1 MSNVI
6 AVCVLAM
13 LGKLYRETAVR
24 RLVFARHVAFD
35 DVASVQAKCLGARDG
50 DRIEKFVD
58 VLFDHMLQAESRT
71 PNSEARK
78 EPKIRRRTNLI
89 LPRCTGR

>member
-13 LGKLYRETAVR
+13 LGKFYRETPVR

-35 DVASVQAKCLGARDG
+35 DVARVQAKCLGARDS
-50 DRIEKFVD
+50 DRVEKFVD
-58 VLFDHMLQAESRT
+58 ILLCHVLQAESR
-71 PNSEARK
+71 K
-78 EPKIRRRTNLI
+78 GPKI
-89 LPRCTGR
+89 